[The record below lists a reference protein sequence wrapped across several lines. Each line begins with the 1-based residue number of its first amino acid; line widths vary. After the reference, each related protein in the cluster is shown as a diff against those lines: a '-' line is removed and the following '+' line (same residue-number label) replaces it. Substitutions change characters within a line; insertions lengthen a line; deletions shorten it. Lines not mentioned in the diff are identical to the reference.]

1 MNPLRTQVKFFLD
14 QPTTVNQEP
23 VVGVFQRWIQQKA
36 LEGQLIDVADYRH
49 VHQGPGVMLIAHDSE
64 YALENRDG
72 RLGLLFTRKRRVD
85 ADLLAQLRASFRLA
99 LHACRMLEGDPVF
112 QPPLRFL
119 ASELE
124 IRFADRLQLPNRP
137 ESFELV
143 KADLQTVLAEVYGA
157 HSVEFA
163 PVQQDERYVFTIRAF
178 SPTAQT
184 LADLATLQ
192 PHAV

>member
-14 QPTTVNQEP
+14 QPSKVDQEP

-36 LEGQLIDVADYRH
+36 FEGQLIDVADYRH
-49 VHQGPGVMLIAHDSE
+49 VYQGPGVMLIAHDSE

-72 RLGLLFTRKRRVD
+72 SLGLLFTRKRRVD

-99 LHACRMLEGDPVF
+99 LAACRMLEADPVF

-119 ASELE
+119 TSQIE

-157 HSVEFA
+157 HAVEFT
-163 PVQQDERYVFTIRAF
+163 PVQQDARYVFTVRAT
-178 SPTAQT
+178 SLTGLT
-184 LADLATLQ
+184 LADLTELQ
-192 PHAV
+192 PNAV